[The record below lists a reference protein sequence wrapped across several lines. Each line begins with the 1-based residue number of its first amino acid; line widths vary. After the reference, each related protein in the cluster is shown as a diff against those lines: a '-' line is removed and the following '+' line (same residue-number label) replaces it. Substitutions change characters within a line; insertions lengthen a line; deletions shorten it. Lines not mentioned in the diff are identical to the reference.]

1 MWSVWHGGW
10 CGHSL
15 TVFLQTSEN
24 SSVCRHLKTHLFSA
38 KCWVMALTVTL
49 LPLHIL
55 VVFLFCFLS
64 LGVSY
69 LCVFEN
75 ITALWAWLVDVHR
88 YWAFYKSVQ
97 LPSSLPSS
105 LEIHASE
112 CRTSFS
118 FFSPDFS
125 GDSNIV
131 HLWTAMCNE
140 VLLLD
145 NTCLPCWYHCGSVKG
160 KVICWCFSFPSAVLE
175 LFDN

>member
-38 KCWVMALTVTL
+38 KCWVMALTDTL

-55 VVFLFCFLS
+55 LLLLLWS

-112 CRTSFS
+112 CRTSS
-118 FFSPDFS
+118 FFFPQTFL
-125 GDSNIV
+125 GTVI
-131 HLWTAMCNE
+131 LYTCELQCAMRSC
-140 VLLLD
+140 
-145 NTCLPCWYHCGSVKG
+145 CLTILAHPVDTTVVVWKVK
-160 KVICWCFSFPSAVLE
+160 
-175 LFDN
+175 